1 MSERAALTPKIFSS
15 AFIESI
21 EETAFGLSQT
31 PHDRHEEWLQG
42 FAERVRA
49 QWREVFPFLS
59 GEDMDSMVDDVV
71 TRVRAK
77 LKAKLLIACHAT
89 LSNWLFTCRT
99 QLA

>member
-1 MSERAALTPKIFSS
+1 MSERAALTPEEFFKRLHK
-15 AFIESI
+15 SI

-77 LKAKLLIACHAT
+77 LESET
-89 LSNWLFTCRT
+89 SDRLSCDVI
-99 QLA
+99 